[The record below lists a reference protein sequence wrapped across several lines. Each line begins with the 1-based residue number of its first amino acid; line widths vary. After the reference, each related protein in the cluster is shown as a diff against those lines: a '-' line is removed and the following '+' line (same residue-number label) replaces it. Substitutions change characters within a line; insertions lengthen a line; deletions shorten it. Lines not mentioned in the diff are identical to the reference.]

1 MMEKPSDKIWS
12 TADAHLG
19 GALMIIASASKNG
32 KPSAEMMDAIGSA
45 VKSARDVLFTSDPLT
60 RRIEFLFLA
69 VRESTTVTETLGTDG
84 KTYTTVKVR
93 DRDLYNYAMTGIH
106 KLEKSL

>member
-1 MMEKPSDKIWS
+1 
-12 TADAHLG
+12 
-19 GALMIIASASKNG
+19 MIIASASKNG

>member
-1 MMEKPSDKIWS
+1 MSEKHD
-12 TADAHLG
+12 ADAHLTG
-19 GALMIIASASKNG
+19 SLHLIASASKTG
-32 KPSAEMMDAIGSA
+32 RPSAEMMDAIGSA
-45 VKSARDVLFTSDPLT
+45 VKNARDVLFNSDPLT

-69 VRESTTVTETLGTDG
+69 VRESTVVTESPGVDG

>member
-69 VRESTTVTETLGTDG
+69 VRESTVVTESPGVDG

-93 DRDLYNYAMTGIH
+93 DRDLYNYAMSGIH

>member
-1 MMEKPSDKIWS
+1 MDKPSDKIWL
-12 TADAHLG
+12 TAEAHLG
-19 GALMIIASASKNG
+19 GALQLIASASKNG
-32 KPSAEMMDAIGSA
+32 KPSAEMMLAIESS
-45 VKSARDVLFTSDPLT
+45 VKSARDVLFNNDPLT

-106 KLEKSL
+106 KLEKSP